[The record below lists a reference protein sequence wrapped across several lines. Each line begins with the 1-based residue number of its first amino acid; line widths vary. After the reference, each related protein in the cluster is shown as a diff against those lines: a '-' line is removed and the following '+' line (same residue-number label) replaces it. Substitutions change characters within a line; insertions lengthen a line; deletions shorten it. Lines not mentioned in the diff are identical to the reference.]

1 MKRSDITVG
10 QTLQVTCAKYRD
22 KGLDLVTVLQCGQI
36 FALVRVADGQPA
48 PRGTGH
54 TAEGY
59 YWFHPNELQTPPAP
73 KEETLAQAVAAQEAA
88 LRARGD
94 TRLADNIAAAR
105 VTRTAAKVAA
115 AIVANTKPKWET
127 PGRHTITSYRSFR
140 RYKAAGASFG
150 VIPFN
155 SSNRQPEKELVNI
168 SVSMARRRAQ
178 AGLSLVAVVSA

>member
-1 MKRSDITVG
+1 MKRELITEG
-10 QTLQVTCAKYRD
+10 QELVVQPSLYRSGGWD
-22 KGLDLVTVLQCGQI
+22 RVTVVSRGGL
-36 FALVRVADGQPA
+36 FVRVAAVVNGEDRTGLFHPSELEPA
-48 PRGTGH
+48 PDASPGT
-54 TAEGY
+54 
-59 YWFHPNELQTPPAP
+59 
-73 KEETLAQAVAAQEAA
+73 KENPILCDFAKVKTVTGRITLAANIHSLE
-88 LRARGD
+88 
-94 TRLADNIAAAR
+94 NIAR
-105 VTRTAAKVAA
+105 KH
-115 AIVANTKPKWET
+115 KWNT